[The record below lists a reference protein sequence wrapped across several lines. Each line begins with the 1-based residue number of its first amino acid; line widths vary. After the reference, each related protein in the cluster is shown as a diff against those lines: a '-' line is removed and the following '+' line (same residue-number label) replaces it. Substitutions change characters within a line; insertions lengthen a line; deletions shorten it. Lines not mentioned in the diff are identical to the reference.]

1 MKVVEFHVLGFS
13 DSVAVTNEIAGL
25 SLPFKLMDELIIIMD
40 TKWQDSS
47 NSICW
52 DFLSDL
58 ASMDLHENPL
68 FGGCW
73 GGLPERRS
81 YQRPSYYRTNPYA
94 ATSNPTPVKS
104 KSTPNVKP
112 KKIVTVPVNFV
123 DSEKFKSKKVPAM
136 DENTAA
142 VKIQAA
148 FLGFCV
154 RKSRPLNKLRVIM
167 KTRSEAVEIRRRVND
182 KHVVELIRRDEKERL
197 KITEWIMSLLLRLD
211 EIQGVIPFV
220 RESRKTVIR
229 ELVYLEETLDDIIPA
244 KSRQDAAT
252 EKTEETLRSQMQDLQ
267 ILKSESAPNKVVTIP
282 VNFVDSETF
291 KSKKAPAMDAN
302 TAAVK
307 IQAAFLGFC
316 VRKSRP
322 LNKLRVVMK
331 TKAEA
336 AEIQRRGVIPL
347 VRESRKAV
355 IHELLNLEET
365 VDDII
370 EAKSRQEAATEE
382 KAEESLPSEMQDLQ
396 IQGSPEEDN
405 SNKAEIKSFE
415 QCSCEA
421 GQIVSGTEKS
431 TKVDKDAENLKRNKI
446 ESPLEADASPT
457 IPCTEEGFKIG
468 NLRDDN
474 NSSKSLNLLEVD
486 ASPAIPCIEGV
497 KIGNSRDY
505 ENCTEYLDS
514 LKLQTIQRETA
525 DLMECEGGYK
535 MAEKAKLIEDI
546 GMVKEENE
554 RFKRTVS
561 DLLKKSENQSEMIR
575 DLILRVSQLEEQLSH
590 NF

>member
-1 MKVVEFHVLGFS
+1 
-13 DSVAVTNEIAGL
+13 
-25 SLPFKLMDELIIIMD
+25 
-40 TKWQDSS
+40 
-47 NSICW
+47 
-52 DFLSDL
+52 
-58 ASMDLHENPL
+58 MDLHENPL

-307 IQAAFLGFC
+307 IQAAFLG
-316 VRKSRP
+316 
-322 LNKLRVVMK
+322 LD
-331 TKAEA
+331 
-336 AEIQRRGVIPL
+336 EIQGVIPL